1 MISQD
6 PKSLQFR
13 CMAVGLLVAGLT
25 IGLTIDVLRDFM
37 HPARMRPLLLEKREL
52 ALRGDLEL
60 ERAVQALKDSILRG
74 ELSYSEDFSRHMEE
88 VDRAAFQYRAWGP
101 FGQKEEDAL
110 GKLSEA
116 VPKYRA
122 AIYSVH
128 RMRAKD
134 APITEIDTVVK
145 GADRPISAAFGELEA
160 VAADPNAL
168 DRSLFREAAVVIL
181 CAVLAATLLYFSF
194 AARVLRS
201 EGVGGDGQSLRELSN
216 RIMRWEE
223 EKESKAFF
231 VLHDKV
237 CQSLSAIMYLLKG
250 AEHFASDRANA
261 SFRSNMEPIV
271 PSLQVAIRE
280 ILAVALDLRPPRLQ
294 ESGLLETLES
304 VWADCVVLRPGL
316 DIVARGRLKEEDV
329 PEELKPVILRIARMM
344 TLDWANQELATRR
357 LTWDLAREQG
367 QVRLS
372 VEVHSGR
379 EAGLVGTPIARIPS
393 DLADAIR
400 ARIVLSGGASDGV
413 RDIPGGQTMHASWP
427 LPVPFA
433 PAGPGSS
440 DSNNPMQRK

>member
-37 HPARMRPLLLEKREL
+37 HPARVRPLLLEKREL

-160 VAADPNAL
+160 VASDPNAL

-194 AARVLRS
+194 ATRVHRS

-261 SFRSNMEPIV
+261 SFRSNVEPII

-280 ILAVALDLRPPRLQ
+280 ILAVALDLRPPRLRA
-294 ESGLLETLES
+294 SGLLETLES

-329 PEELKPVILRIARMM
+329 PQELKPVILRIARMM

-379 EAGLVGTPIARIPS
+379 EAGLVGTPIARTPS

-413 RDIPGGQTMHASWP
+413 LDIPGGQTILASWP
-427 LPVPFA
+427 LRVTSRT
-433 PAGPGSS
+433 GPS
-440 DSNNPMQRK
+440 DSNDPMQPN